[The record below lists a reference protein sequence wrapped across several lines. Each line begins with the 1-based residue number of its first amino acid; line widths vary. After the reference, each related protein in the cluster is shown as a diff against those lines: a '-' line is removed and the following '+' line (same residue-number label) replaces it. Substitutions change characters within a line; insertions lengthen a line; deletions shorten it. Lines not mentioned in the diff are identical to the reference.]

1 MKEVMRTIT
10 IIMLVLGLTGIV
22 LGIGV
27 GLYRSDRLA
36 KLQEEG
42 KSSGNASSP
51 AWGNSQPTSHAS
63 SSLYAFLVFTDI
75 HTLLLAV
82 GTLLT
87 MISTGLFLIGIRKK
101 VE

>member
-10 IIMLVLGLTGIV
+10 IVMLVLGLTGIV

-27 GLYRSDRLA
+27 GLYHIDQLA

-42 KSSGNASSP
+42 SASSSARGNA
-51 AWGNSQPTSHAS
+51 QLTSHAS
-63 SSLYAFLVFTDI
+63 SSLYAFLVYTDI

-87 MISTGLFLIGIRKK
+87 MLSTGLFLIGIRKK